1 MEFIH
6 KKKMNYDVEEVQNVY
21 DIVDENEYADE
32 VNKRKE
38 EDWIVDDDGGYVE
51 DGREIFDEEEDY
63 AGSDSKTKTKD
74 KGDKVK
80 KEGVRSSN
88 IKNMLMN
95 MPSKKQVEEAKLEED
110 ALLGDILGQIKSKSG
125 SGIKKVVRAP
135 IASSTTERN
144 PFVKKG
150 TGLKKVV
157 TASKTS
163 TAPSGGVEVME
174 EEETS
179 TESQK
184 VEEFD
189 TQNMEGFD
197 DEMDI
202 QDFDEEM
209 KEQEVAPE
217 ENTKEHEMNKA
228 RGFVSLAEGS
238 GVGDGQWFSS
248 GPTEQVV
255 VQEVSVDSSTLPT
268 TKLEG
273 GEDVLRMYWLDA
285 HEDPYK
291 HPGTVWLFGKVAVQ
305 PRKFVSCCI
314 TVKNVPRRIYLAK
327 RETHSKTGEPV
338 TGMDLYNELNNKV

>member
-63 AGSDSKTKTKD
+63 AGSDSKTKTKSKD

-135 IASSTTERN
+135 TASTTAERN

-163 TAPSGGVEVME
+163 TPSAPSGGVEVME

-179 TESQK
+179 TEK

-197 DEMDI
+197 
-202 QDFDEEM
+202 
-209 KEQEVAPE
+209 
-217 ENTKEHEMNKA
+217 
-228 RGFVSLAEGS
+228 
-238 GVGDGQWFSS
+238 
-248 GPTEQVV
+248 
-255 VQEVSVDSSTLPT
+255 
-268 TKLEG
+268 
-273 GEDVLRMYWLDA
+273 
-285 HEDPYK
+285 
-291 HPGTVWLFGKVAVQ
+291 
-305 PRKFVSCCI
+305 
-314 TVKNVPRRIYLAK
+314 
-327 RETHSKTGEPV
+327 
-338 TGMDLYNELNNKV
+338 